1 MHPTGLDD
9 IAGVSL
15 YPHDMSSSGKW
26 RIKSARTI
34 YNNRWI
40 MVREYETVAPTGA
53 DAQYGLVHMHNHAIG
68 ILPIDEDGRTILIGQ
83 ERFVFGSYSWELPEG
98 GGNPE
103 ASPLEGAQRELSE
116 EAGLKAEHWLE
127 LFGDVSFSNSVT
139 DEKAYAFLAWGLSP
153 DQSFAK
159 DSSEELSVRRVSF
172 AQALNMAVSGE
183 ITDAFTLVMLFKADH
198 LLRTGALPQELAQ
211 LMLAAR

>member
-1 MHPTGLDD
+1 
-9 IAGVSL
+9 
-15 YPHDMSSSGKW
+15 MSDKPNRW

-53 DAQYGLVHMHNHAIG
+53 DAPYGLVHLHNLALG
-68 ILPIDEDGRTILIGQ
+68 VLPIDENGDTILIGQ
-83 ERFVFGSYSWELPEG
+83 DRFCFGRYSWELPEG
-98 GGNPE
+98 GGSPE
-103 ASPLEGAQRELSE
+103 LAPLEGAQRELSE
-116 EAGLKAEHWLE
+116 EAGLAAAHWLP
-127 LFGDVSFSNSVT
+127 LLDDVHFSNSVT
-139 DEKAYAFLAWGLSP
+139 DERAYAFMAWGLSP

-172 AQALNMAVSGE
+172 AEALGMAISGE

-198 LLRTGALPQELAQ
+198 LLRTGALPPDLARLLQ
-211 LMLAAR
+211 GRS